1 MLVQRFEPQG
11 RRFTNFPYYYIQMCD
26 MKTWISLLTRP
37 STLLQKEK
45 NWRSFAGLVLG
56 KMRERNL
63 SWGSGK
69 SDSQLEVQTKGGHHN
84 IGDNGS
90 SVGLQL

>member
-1 MLVQRFEPQG
+1 MRYEELEWPVNRAL
-11 RRFTNFPYYYIQMCD
+11 Y
-26 MKTWISLLTRP
+26 P
-37 STLLQKEK
+37 STKK
-45 NWRSFAGLVLG
+45 IWRSFAVLFLG

-84 IGDNGS
+84 IGENGS